1 MYIQYTIM
9 VLLQY
14 VLLGGWVND
23 RQSNTQKFGLWLFI
37 SLFNFLLGLLLV
49 LDYSYFSINT
59 LVPIIVGTLW
69 RILWVVIRQEIRE
82 FEFSETTLPK
92 LDPDVYFNRLK
103 ELKTE
108 YNELGLVYNGL
119 FNQESQFKKK
129 PFWEVAAEVSKLE
142 SDLAS
147 VVRQAML
154 QKHEIQDM
162 ISEVT
167 ICNKKQVS
175 SFIKKSLITS
185 LDHHNKDLLGFQ
197 TDLSKLTD
205 CLQVHKNAW
214 ATRTATTSTPTPRP
228 TPKTHYTSCLDH
240 ESQIRSTQ
248 KNIQKFEKCLYELQ
262 AKERQLDYTVFTMA
276 LTKVIEST
284 EKELEKLT
292 IEINQELA
300 LNQACI
306 AEVGKLYSSKYEGEA
321 VLWHLE
327 KNGQMLERLI
337 KDKDLLIEKLN
348 AWVLVDHGATIDTR
362 IDRISGHLKALRSE
376 LQDFKTIQIN
386 ELVEDEAA
394 VQELKKHLK
403 QSVPEV
409 LDELNQIVADGVRE
423 VERNNLPYTY
433 KKHLEQLNSV
443 MSQNQQ
449 LSFEFKTF
457 TKEFVYKIAV
467 EQAKANGQVLGN
479 VMAVDDCMLEE
490 KVQEL
495 WKDYEN
501 GEEKFWS
508 AYSALISVAKQNCNV
523 L

>member
-1 MYIQYTIM
+1 
-9 VLLQY
+9 
-14 VLLGGWVND
+14 
-23 RQSNTQKFGLWLFI
+23 
-37 SLFNFLLGLLLV
+37 
-49 LDYSYFSINT
+49 
-59 LVPIIVGTLW
+59 
-69 RILWVVIRQEIRE
+69 
-82 FEFSETTLPK
+82 
-92 LDPDVYFNRLK
+92 
-103 ELKTE
+103 
-108 YNELGLVYNGL
+108 
-119 FNQESQFKKK
+119 
-129 PFWEVAAEVSKLE
+129 
-142 SDLAS
+142 
-147 VVRQAML
+147 
-154 QKHEIQDM
+154 
-162 ISEVT
+162 
-167 ICNKKQVS
+167 
-175 SFIKKSLITS
+175 
-185 LDHHNKDLLGFQ
+185 
-197 TDLSKLTD
+197 
-205 CLQVHKNAW
+205 VHKNAW